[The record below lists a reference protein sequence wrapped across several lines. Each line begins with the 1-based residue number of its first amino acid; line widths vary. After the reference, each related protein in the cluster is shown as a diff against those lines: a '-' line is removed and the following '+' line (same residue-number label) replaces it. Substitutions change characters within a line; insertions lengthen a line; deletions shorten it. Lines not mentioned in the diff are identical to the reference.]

1 MSRELKS
8 TIMLLNAAIIWG
20 FAYVVQVLAMNYI
33 GPFTFNFARFFIGWI
48 FLIII
53 YSIFKKTIPYY
64 KNEIF
69 SLRNTIKYG
78 IICGLLITVGN
89 SLQQVALLGTT
100 TGKVGFLTSTYIVI
114 IPIIQF
120 FLGNRVSKKIIFC
133 IGVATLGVY
142 LLSIKGNF
150 SINRYDGFVL
160 ISVLFFAVHIMI
172 MASLPD
178 DCEKILVSMI
188 QFIVISTFSLIIAL
202 IFENIIIRDIFAAY
216 KEILFIGIISS
227 GVAYTLQMIA
237 FKEIDPTIGS
247 LVASLESV
255 FAVLGGWVFLNQ
267 RMNLREI
274 SGCVIILIATVVAQ
288 LPSKG
293 KTKGLSKG

>member
-120 FLGNRVSKKIIFC
+120 FLGNRVSKK
-133 IGVATLGVY
+133 LY
-142 LLSIKGNF
+142 
-150 SINRYDGFVL
+150 FV
-160 ISVLFFAVHIMI
+160 
-172 MASLPD
+172 
-178 DCEKILVSMI
+178 
-188 QFIVISTFSLIIAL
+188 
-202 IFENIIIRDIFAAY
+202 
-216 KEILFIGIISS
+216 
-227 GVAYTLQMIA
+227 
-237 FKEIDPTIGS
+237 
-247 LVASLESV
+247 
-255 FAVLGGWVFLNQ
+255 
-267 RMNLREI
+267 
-274 SGCVIILIATVVAQ
+274 
-288 LPSKG
+288 
-293 KTKGLSKG
+293 